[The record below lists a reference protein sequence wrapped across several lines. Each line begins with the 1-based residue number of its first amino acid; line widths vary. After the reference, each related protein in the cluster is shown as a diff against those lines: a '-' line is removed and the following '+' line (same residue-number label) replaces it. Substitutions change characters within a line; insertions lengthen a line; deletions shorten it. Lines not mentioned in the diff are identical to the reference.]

1 MKKILFVA
9 LGATLLAAGCQKTEI
24 INHVG
29 DQIGFSTELGKIT
42 KSVGDAKAD
51 AENGLDNLKAQDFN
65 IWAFYVADDPNTT
78 GDDTNTDY
86 DDIIGTEVSYDT
98 PVGDATGSS
107 TDVDYYW
114 PGKGK
119 ELKFFAVSGV
129 NKDKVK
135 VSAIDN
141 IVTVTGFE
149 VSADDANADL
159 MVSDYVQQDQEDSK
173 QVKLNFRHALSKVQ
187 FRFHTTSTSESVY
200 VQSLKI
206 VGLNNKGNLNAT
218 VTGETMNDKFQK
230 EVTLTFSAQE
240 GTVDFT
246 ATGASKPEGYPT
258 SYTAIDGTEKTGDAI
273 ADDKAMK
280 LTAKGTDGK
289 AAVFSTW
296 LMIPQTI
303 SEKEVE
309 IIYLINDRQFKS
321 MFPLDNGKNLPKWN
335 ENQYITYTVEL
346 SPNKIS
352 FDAEVDEWNVYDA
365 DTATEGNQDITMQN

>member
-9 LGATLLAAGCQKTEI
+9 LGATLLAAGCQKTEV
-24 INHVG
+24 INRVG
-29 DQIGFSTELGKIT
+29 DRIGFSTELGKIT
-42 KSVGDAKAD
+42 KSVGEAKAD

-78 GDDTNTDY
+78 GNDANQEY
-86 DDIIGTEVSYDT
+86 DGIKGTEVYYDT
-98 PVGDATGSS
+98 PEGNATGWS
-107 TDVDYYW
+107 TDIEYYW

-129 NKDKVK
+129 DKEK
-135 VSAIDN
+135 VAVDAIEN
-141 IVTVTGFE
+141 TVTVTGFE
-149 VSADDANADL
+149 VSADDANVDL

-206 VGLNNKGNLNAT
+206 VGLNNTGNLKAT
-218 VTGETMNDKFQK
+218 VTGETLNDKFQK
-230 EVTLTFSAQE
+230 EVTLTFSNQDGA
-240 GTVDFT
+240 VDFI
-246 ATGASKPEGYPT
+246 ATGASKPEGYPD
-258 SYTAIDGTEKTGDAI
+258 SYTAIDGTEKKGEDI
-273 ADDKAMK
+273 ANDKAMK

-309 IIYLINDRQFKS
+309 IVYIINNRQFKS
-321 MFPLDNGKNLPKWN
+321 MFPLDNGSTLPKWN

-346 SPNKIS
+346 SPNKIT
-352 FDAEVDEWNVYDA
+352 FDAEVEDWSIYDA
-365 DTATEGNQDITMQN
+365 DAEAEGNQDITMQN